1 VTLAVISCV
10 RMANCPACW
19 AAPSLSCGTGWDH
32 WARYRQASRRGL
44 IGDDELARAR
54 DLPVKA
60 DGTVIIWH
68 ADAHLI

>member
-32 WARYRQASRRGL
+32 LARHRQASRSGL
-44 IGDDELARAR
+44 IGNDELARAR
-54 DLPVKA
+54 ELSVKA
-60 DGTVIIWH
+60 GGTVIIWH
-68 ADAHLI
+68 ADARLI